1 MVNKTLHSILK
12 ILDKHNNGYL
22 GAKEISRQLKYHGI
36 ELTER
41 TVRYHLKIMDE
52 KGLTSVYGKF
62 GRKIT
67 DRGRKELSDSGV
79 SDKIGFVISKIEALS
94 YLANFDLKDSSGN
107 IVLNASF
114 FPKDHLQ
121 TALKVMKQVFASPYT
136 MSRKVAFFDESV
148 EELEFDVPAGQV
160 GLGTICSVTANSIFL
175 KSAIPV
181 TSKYGGILQV
191 EGGMPSRFT
200 SLISYDG
207 TSLDPHEILIKSN
220 MTSVTQAVKK
230 GYGNILASFREI
242 PAVCV
247 DKAREID
254 EQMKARGMGGI
265 LLIGNPNQPLLEVP
279 VGIDKAGIIVV
290 GGLNPVAA
298 LEEANIPTQNKAT
311 STLYCFDKLV
321 EFKELA
327 STLE

>member
-1 MVNKTLHSILK
+1 MANKTVLSILK
-12 ILDKHNNGYL
+12 ILDKHHNGYL
-22 GAKEISRQLKYHGI
+22 GAKEISKQLKYHGV

-52 KGLTSVYGKF
+52 RGLTSVYGKF

-67 DRGRKELSDSGV
+67 DKGRTELSESMV

-94 YLANFDLKDSSGN
+94 YLADFDLDNNIGS

-114 FPKDHLQ
+114 FPRNQLQ
-121 TALKVMKQVFASPYT
+121 AALKVMKKVFASPYA
-136 MSRKVAFFDESV
+136 MSQRVALFEKSNMELQFDIPE
-148 EELEFDVPAGQV
+148 GKV
-160 GLGTICSVTANSIFL
+160 GLGTICSVTANAIFL
-175 KSAIPV
+175 KAAIPV
-181 TSKYGGILQV
+181 TSKYGGILQI
-191 EGGMPSRFT
+191 EDGNPSRFT

-207 TSLDPHEILIKSN
+207 TSLDPHEIFIKSN
-220 MTSVTQAVKK
+220 MTNVCGAIQE
-230 GYGNILASFREI
+230 GCGNVLASFREI

-254 EQMKARGMGGI
+254 RKMRSRGMGGI
-265 LLIGNPNQPLLEVP
+265 LMIGNPNQSLLEVP

-298 LEEANIPTQNKAT
+298 LEEANIPTQSKAT
-311 STLYCFDKLV
+311 SMLYSFQSLI
-321 EFKELA
+321 EFQSLA
-327 STLE
+327 KA